1 MQKKSNLFLRTLNA
15 LDKAGALEDI
25 ILIGSWC
32 HYFYRVYFL
41 NAPEIPL
48 LVTLDID
55 FLIPNPPRINKDVNI
70 PEILETL
77 DFVPLHD
84 YLTGYTKYVHPELE
98 LEFLIAELGRGKGNI
113 PYKIPK
119 LHINAQG
126 LRFLNLLQS
135 NTIEM
140 EYENV
145 KVTVPEPSAYVLHK
159 FIIQE
164 RRLNKE
170 KQKRDLLSAIAI
182 GEFLLQNNAQQKK
195 IKEIFYSLPEK
206 WQKLLIRILKENSKL
221 LYDFLLK
228 SEPHIH
234 KD

>member
-1 MQKKSNLFLRTLNA
+1 MKRKSNLFLNTLNV
-15 LDKAGALEDI
+15 LEKAGVLEDI

-32 HYFYRVYFL
+32 HYFYRVYFS
-41 NAPEIPL
+41 NAQEIPL
-48 LVTLDID
+48 LRTLDID
-55 FLIPNPPRINKDVNI
+55 FLIPNPPKIHKDVNI

-77 DFVPLHD
+77 DFVSFHD

-98 LEFLIAELGRGKGNI
+98 LEFLIADLGRGKGNK
-113 PYKIPK
+113 PYEIPK

-135 NTIEM
+135 HTIKI

-145 KVTVPEPSAYVLHK
+145 NVMVPEPAAYVLHK

-170 KQKRDLLSAIAI
+170 KQKRDLLSAKEI
-182 GEFLLQNNAQQKK
+182 GEFLLQNKTQQKK
-195 IKEIFYSLPEK
+195 ITEIFNSLPGK
-206 WQKLLIRILKENSKL
+206 WQKLVLRNLKDNSKL
-221 LYDFLLK
+221 LYDFILK
-228 SEPHIH
+228 VKP
-234 KD
+234 